1 MAARGN
7 PSRRPV
13 RRRRDRRPPGGGDSA
28 RHKFVVEGSDCR
40 EFDTVYHYWLTLGS
54 DDRVHPF
61 LGTTMHGDE
70 RWICGEPSLDEMLA
84 DPIVRILMERDGL
97 SEQSVRGVFED
108 AAKRLKA
115 HAASVTRAA

>member
-1 MAARGN
+1 
-7 PSRRPV
+7 
-13 RRRRDRRPPGGGDSA
+13 
-28 RHKFVVEGSDCR
+28 
-40 EFDTVYHYWLTLGS
+40 
-54 DDRVHPF
+54 
-61 LGTTMHGDE
+61 MHGDE

-115 HAASVTRAA
+115 HAASDIRAA